1 MIKQVHQY
9 DKSQNK
15 QQLYMSDFEFKPIHK
30 FSKITISSIK
40 YLKNTNS
47 DIISLHVYNNTPYQ
61 ITLPFGFLGHCET
74 NATSSP
80 INEVAYRVNNIL
92 QLLDICQST
101 ILEEELS
108 INNIISNEKK
118 IQITSQKH
126 HILNQHLI

>member
-1 MIKQVHQY
+1 M
-9 DKSQNK
+9 
-15 QQLYMSDFEFKPIHK
+15 
-30 FSKITISSIK
+30 
-40 YLKNTNS
+40 KNTNS

-74 NATSSP
+74 NATTSP

-92 QLLDICQST
+92 QLLDIFQST

-126 HILNQHLI
+126 HILN